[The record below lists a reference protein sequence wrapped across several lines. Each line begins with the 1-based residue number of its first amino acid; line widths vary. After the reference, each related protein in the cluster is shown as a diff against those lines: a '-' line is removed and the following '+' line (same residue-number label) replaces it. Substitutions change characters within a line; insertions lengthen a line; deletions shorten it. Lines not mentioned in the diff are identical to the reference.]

1 MPLGIAMRWFFL
13 VVAYLIFIVPNA
25 AQADDVFLAV
35 THRNA
40 TLYAGP
46 GDTFRQVGFVRE
58 GTELRIVERNRIG
71 NWLYVRRGDP
81 PSVLYEGWIM
91 RGYIRI
97 SPALRYT
104 EVPVNERAADGDPTT
119 LVNQT
124 QRTLAQVPVIPHINP
139 LMRVVLETGIA
150 NGHQPNVVTRVGDSV
165 IQNPYYLRPFAQPDV
180 AYGAYDY
187 LQPAVRFF
195 GASLADSSIAAQV
208 GMSSFSVFDSLWAR
222 SGLCQ
227 PNETPLACEY
237 RVKKPAIAF
246 ISFGPNDVIS
256 MNEREFGEQMR
267 RIVRESLATG
277 VIPILSTFSVDPSH
291 ELASKA
297 MRFNLIIVEISQEFA
312 VPLINLWLAARPLPQ
327 YGLDVDKVHYL
338 NTGYTNV
345 VLDRGLESWYGVALQ
360 NLLAIRTL
368 HELYVSLDMA
378 NVSAP

>member
-1 MPLGIAMRWFFL
+1 MRWMFL
-13 VVAYLIFIVPNA
+13 ILWCA
-25 AQADDVFLAV
+25 AIALTTTAQSDLFTAT

-40 TLYAGP
+40 VLYAGP

-58 GTELRIVERNRIG
+58 GVELRIIERNRIG

-81 PSVLYEGWIM
+81 PNVVYEGWIM
-91 RGYIRI
+91 RGYIRLN
-97 SPALRYT
+97 PQLRYT
-104 EVPVNERAADGDPTT
+104 DVPVNENVADGDPTT
-119 LVNQT
+119 LANPI
-124 QRTLAQVPVIPHINP
+124 QRTLAQVPVIPRINP

-165 IQNPYYLRPFAQPDV
+165 IQNQYYLRPFAQTDV

-187 LQPAVRFF
+187 LMPTVRYF

-208 GMSSFSVFDSLWAR
+208 GMSSFVVFDSLWAR

-237 RVKKPAIAF
+237 RVKKPAFAF

-256 MNEREFGEQMR
+256 MNEQEFREQMR
-267 RIVRESLATG
+267 RIVQESLATG
-277 VIPILSTFSVDPSH
+277 VIPILSTFSVDPTYQ
-291 ELASKA
+291 LASKSMA
-297 MRFNLIIVEISQEFA
+297 FNLAIVEISQEFA

-338 NTGYTNV
+338 NTGYPNI

-368 HELYVSLDMA
+368 HELYVALDMA
-378 NVSAP
+378 NLPPTP